1 MEYYFNYLLSNTTYK
16 KLINGSTD
24 IKENNICDDVSP
36 CNRNDLFIT
45 GRISISKPRQFS
57 KSKKINT

>member
-1 MEYYFNYLLSNTTYK
+1 MTYK

-24 IKENNICDDVSP
+24 SKENNICDDVSL

-45 GRISISKPRQFS
+45 GRISISNPRQFS